1 MLQEMTITA
10 LTIDPKSQTPV
21 IILRPRNGNEEE
33 LMIWIGVL
41 EATSIVYALQ
51 DINFERP
58 LTHDLFKNFL
68 EKTFYKVSKV
78 EISDLKENTFFAKIF
93 FTLDEK
99 ETYMDARPS
108 DAIAMAVRF
117 NAPIYASE
125 EVLAN
130 AGAGGTESIEVADDS
145 EQGKKWA
152 EYLKNLSQE
161 DFGKYKV

>member
-1 MLQEMTITA
+1 MLHEMTITA

-21 IILRPRNGNEEE
+21 MILKPRDGSEEE
-33 LMIWIGVL
+33 LLIWIGVL

-51 DINFERP
+51 DIHFERP

-68 EKTFYKVSKV
+68 EKNLYQVTKI
-78 EISDLKENTFFAKIF
+78 EICDLKENTFYAKIF
-93 FTLDEK
+93 FTVHEK
-99 ETYMDARPS
+99 EIFMDARPS

-117 NAPIYASE
+117 NAPIFASDH
-125 EVLAN
+125 VLKS
-130 AGAGGTESIEVADDS
+130 AGAGSESIEIADDS

>member
-1 MLQEMTITA
+1 MLHEMTITA
-10 LTIDPKSQTPV
+10 LTIDPKTQTPV
-21 IILRPRNGNEEE
+21 MILRPRDGSDSE
-33 LMIWIGVL
+33 LLIWIGVL

-51 DINFERP
+51 DISFERP

-68 EKTFYKVSKV
+68 EQNLYQVTKV
-78 EISDLKENTFFAKIF
+78 EIYDLKENTFFAKIY
-93 FTLDEK
+93 FTLNEK

-117 NAPIYASE
+117 DAPIYASE
-125 EVLAN
+125 EVLKG
-130 AGAGGTESIEVADDS
+130 AGAGAESIEVADDS